1 MLVAPRRA
9 SVSLFPHNFA
19 ARTIFRATHA
29 AMTSTARYH
38 LKNEAQMVIQKGDIT
53 QWAGDAVVNA
63 ANGRMLGG
71 GGVDGAI
78 HRAAGPGLLQ
88 ACRRYPDIL
97 NERCPTGDARVTL
110 AYELPCRWIIHTVG
124 PVYNSK
130 RSRESEARL
139 FSAYMSSL
147 AVANGVGATNIAFPA
162 ISCGIYGYPLQAACT
177 AALQAC
183 YENCGDLKEV
193 HFVLFGSDTY
203 DVWLAAADKHF
214 KPVVADDNAQQANA
228 DASASSPA
236 SDEASPMQ
244 GTTSQDASPATGSPQ
259 HSSASK
265 DGSAREVAATDELS
279 KEETSVQ
286 TLTGVKEGK
295 ASEPAQEALDV
306 PEVLEAAEPATDAD
320 LPGHSPEQGS
330 QTQKGK
336 DDHGSAQADADVG
349 MSSASPD
356 TKTVSK

>member
-1 MLVAPRRA
+1 
-9 SVSLFPHNFA
+9 
-19 ARTIFRATHA
+19 
-29 AMTSTARYH
+29 
-38 LKNEAQMVIQKGDIT
+38 
-53 QWAGDAVVNA
+53 
-63 ANGRMLGG
+63 MLGG

-130 RSRESEARL
+130 RSKESQAQL

-147 AVANGVGATNIAFPA
+147 AVANGVGAATIAFPA

-183 YENCGDLKEV
+183 YENSGDLKEV

-214 KPVVADDNAQQANA
+214 KPVVADDNMAQQANA

-236 SDEASPMQ
+236 SSVEASPMQ
-244 GTTSQDASPATGSPQ
+244 GTTSQDASPATNAAGSPQ
-259 HSSASK
+259 LSSASK
-265 DGSAREVAATDELS
+265 HKSAREVAATDESS

-286 TLTGVKEGK
+286 TLTGLKKGK
-295 ASEPAQEALDV
+295 ASEPAQEALAA
-306 PEVLEAAEPATDAD
+306 PEELEAAEPATDAD
-320 LPGHSPEQGS
+320 LPGHSPEQAS
-330 QTQKGK
+330 QTKKGK
-336 DDHGSAQADADVG
+336 NDHGSAQVDADVG
-349 MSSASPD
+349 MDSASPD
-356 TKTVSK
+356 TKSVSK

>member
-1 MLVAPRRA
+1 
-9 SVSLFPHNFA
+9 
-19 ARTIFRATHA
+19 
-29 AMTSTARYH
+29 MTSTARYH
-38 LKNEAQMVIQKGDIT
+38 LKNEARLVIQKGDIT
-53 QWAGDAVVNA
+53 QWGGDAVVNA

-130 RSRESEARL
+130 RSKESQAQL

-147 AVANGVGATNIAFPA
+147 AVANGVGAATIAFPA

-183 YENCGDLKEV
+183 YENSGDLKE
-193 HFVLFGSDTY
+193 
-203 DVWLAAADKHF
+203 
-214 KPVVADDNAQQANA
+214 
-228 DASASSPA
+228 
-236 SDEASPMQ
+236 
-244 GTTSQDASPATGSPQ
+244 DASPATNAAGSPQ
-259 HSSASK
+259 LSSASK
-265 DGSAREVAATDELS
+265 HKSAREVAATDESS

-286 TLTGVKEGK
+286 TLTGLKKGK
-295 ASEPAQEALDV
+295 ASRLDGIADQRLTPNSSLNQSAGYESALPHPSRNRFCTFGRALPA
-306 PEVLEAAEPATDAD
+306 
-320 LPGHSPEQGS
+320 GS
-330 QTQKGK
+330 C
-336 DDHGSAQADADVG
+336 SA
-349 MSSASPD
+349 
-356 TKTVSK
+356 VSTCACAKA